1 MDSDSQIIS
10 NPEIK
15 SSLLT
20 IYDKIGMSQSRDIGY
35 QLFIDLIMNN
45 IYSTSTMNFI
55 ISQVGD
61 FINSLSPKEKEPY
74 LKLLSLFFY
83 NPNHQNNQNNQSVN
97 GSISSTLISKS
108 IYYIY
113 ISPILNVLQTF
124 INEFNEILYPII
136 SNVYADIIQYTM
148 PTDISASTRQL
159 NPEEKKAYDIL
170 QGFCI
175 YNMKYDDK
183 SNRIVGS
190 LCLTKLVENCPI
202 VLQPQ
207 YTKFIWDNINNFI
220 DKKNFN
226 AKTELLNCLI
236 SLILG
241 TENLFCPYANV
252 TLYKVLDFLTDNDWL
267 KRKLALNV
275 IYTLIFYC
283 KDEILPLKEHIIN
296 FLRVLKTDKVKEVRE
311 VCLLILKIFSENEP
325 NKEKKV
331 ENNYSDFSNQ
341 KNINNDNNIKI
352 NNNIRN
358 EQSGSIDNGKDIND
372 FQESGKKQSANR
384 ANKNKKYDLNKIEIE
399 NHRNKTPNN
408 KIKKNQVEEKNS
420 SNNTNI
426 NNGTNLG
433 NNYNI
438 NHKFVNRNDDNTFV
452 NEKMKI
458 RTDPKKSI
466 FRTSPNS
473 AFFNQ
478 AKNNT
483 NDIIVMAK
491 GEPIKYNYNDKVEYQ
506 GPKDN
511 VNQNKNKFEFNPRN
525 KAQIIDNQNNN
536 NERNEYQ
543 NNEINNNLNEKE
555 IKENLTKFE
564 NKETKMNNNKFKN
577 EIKTKY
583 VRNKDRKEI
592 KNNKNENNSNIA
604 EKNKKVKVDSIMI
617 NKLLLQMNDLSVKQ
631 LSLID
636 VMENIQTNATQKI
649 KDLNDKIFSLD
660 SLVDE
665 LTNELNELKNQ
676 NY

>member
-1 MDSDSQIIS
+1 MSSEQIAN

-20 IYDKIGMSQSRDIGY
+20 IYDKIGMIQSREIGY
-35 QLFIDLIMNN
+35 ELFVELIMNN
-45 IYSTSTMNFI
+45 IYLSSSMNYI

-61 FINSLSPKEKEPY
+61 FIYSLSPKEKEPY

-83 NPNHQNNQNNQSVN
+83 NPNNQNNEDSNQN
-97 GSISSTLISKS
+97 GNNSLISKN

-113 ISPILNVLQTF
+113 ISPVLNVLQTF
-124 INEFNEILYPII
+124 INEQNSILYPSIA
-136 SNVYADIIQYTM
+136 NVYADIIQYTM
-148 PTDISASTRQL
+148 PTDISASTKQL
-159 NPEEKKAYDIL
+159 NPEEKKAYDVL

-283 KDEILPLKEHIIN
+283 KDEILPLKDHIIN
-296 FLRVLKTDKVKEVRE
+296 FLQVLKTDKVKEVKE
-311 VCLLILKIFSENEP
+311 VCLLILQIFSQNESSQ
-325 NKEKKV
+325 EKKSN
-331 ENNYSDFSNQ
+331 NNYSEFSNQ
-341 KNINNDNNIKI
+341 KNFNI
-352 NNNIRN
+352 NNNITKSSERTIK
-358 EQSGSIDNGKDIND
+358 E
-372 FQESGKKQSANR
+372 FQEIEKKEQER
-384 ANKNKKYDLNKIEIE
+384 KNEIIIDK
-399 NHRNKTPNN
+399 NRNKTPTN
-408 KIKKNQVEEKNS
+408 KRKRSIGEDKEKNII
-420 SNNTNI
+420 SNTNNI
-426 NNGTNLG
+426 NNI
-433 NNYNI
+433 NI
-438 NHKFVNRNDDNTFV
+438 NNNINTFNHNKFVNRNDDNTFI

-458 RTDPKKSI
+458 RPDPNKSI
-466 FRTSPNS
+466 FKTNPNS

-478 AKNNT
+478 GKNNKD
-483 NDIIVMAK
+483 DIIVMAK
-491 GEPIKYNYNDKVEYQ
+491 GEPLKYNYDELIEF
-506 GPKDN
+506 
-511 VNQNKNKFEFNPRN
+511 QNKKISE
-525 KAQIIDNQNNN
+525 KK
-536 NERNEYQ
+536 
-543 NNEINNNLNEKE
+543 INNISNNKL
-555 IKENLTKFE
+555 E
-564 NKETKMNNNKFKN
+564 NK
-577 EIKTKY
+577 IKTKY
-583 VRNKDRKEI
+583 NRNKSGKQKE
-592 KNNKNENNSNIA
+592 NTNKKLNE
-604 EKNKKVKVDSIMI
+604 NKKVDSVMI

-636 VMENIQTNATQKI
+636 VMENIQTSATQKI
-649 KDLNDKIFSLD
+649 KALNDKIFSLN
-660 SLVDE
+660 SLIDN
-665 LTNELNELKNQ
+665 LTDELNELKNK

>member
-1 MDSDSQIIS
+1 MSSEQIAN

-20 IYDKIGMSQSRDIGY
+20 IYDKIGMIQSREIGY
-35 QLFIDLIMNN
+35 ELFVELIMNN
-45 IYSTSTMNFI
+45 IYLSSSMNYI

-61 FINSLSPKEKEPY
+61 FIYSLSPKEKEPY

-83 NPNHQNNQNNQSVN
+83 NPNNQNNEDSNQN
-97 GSISSTLISKS
+97 GNNSLISKN

-113 ISPILNVLQTF
+113 ISPVLNVLQTF
-124 INEFNEILYPII
+124 INEENSILYPSIA
-136 SNVYADIIQYTM
+136 NVYADIIQYTM
-148 PTDISASTRQL
+148 PTDISASTKQL
-159 NPEEKKAYDIL
+159 NPEEKKAYDVL

-241 TENLFCPYANV
+241 AENLFCPYANV

-283 KDEILPLKEHIIN
+283 KDEILPLKDHIIN
-296 FLRVLKTDKVKEVRE
+296 FLQVLKTDKVKEVKE
-311 VCLLILKIFSENEP
+311 VCLLILQIFSQNESSQ
-325 NKEKKV
+325 EKKSN
-331 ENNYSDFSNQ
+331 NNYSEFSNQ
-341 KNINNDNNIKI
+341 KNININNI
-352 NNNIRN
+352 NNNITKSSERTIK
-358 EQSGSIDNGKDIND
+358 E
-372 FQESGKKQSANR
+372 FQEIEKKEQER
-384 ANKNKKYDLNKIEIE
+384 KNEIIIDK
-399 NHRNKTPNN
+399 NRNKTPTN
-408 KIKKNQVEEKNS
+408 KRKRSIGEDKEKNIIS
-420 SNNTNI
+420 NI
-426 NNGTNLG
+426 NNIN
-433 NNYNI
+433 NI
-438 NHKFVNRNDDNTFV
+438 NNNNNINTFNHNKFVNRNDDNTFI

-458 RTDPKKSI
+458 RPDPNKSI
-466 FRTSPNS
+466 FKTNPNS

-478 AKNNT
+478 GKNNKD
-483 NDIIVMAK
+483 DIIVMAK
-491 GEPIKYNYNDKVEYQ
+491 GEPLKYNYDELIEF
-506 GPKDN
+506 
-511 VNQNKNKFEFNPRN
+511 QNKKISEKKVNNISNNK
-525 KAQIIDNQNNN
+525 
-536 NERNEYQ
+536 
-543 NNEINNNLNEKE
+543 L
-555 IKENLTKFE
+555 E
-564 NKETKMNNNKFKN
+564 NK
-577 EIKTKY
+577 IKTKY
-583 VRNKDRKEI
+583 NRNKTGKQKE
-592 KNNKNENNSNIA
+592 NTNKKLNE
-604 EKNKKVKVDSIMI
+604 NKKVDSVMI

-636 VMENIQTNATQKI
+636 VMENIQTSATQKI
-649 KDLNDKIFSLD
+649 KALNDKIFSLN
-660 SLVDE
+660 SLIDN
-665 LTNELNELKNQ
+665 LTDELNELKNK

>member
-1 MDSDSQIIS
+1 MSSEQIAN

-20 IYDKIGMSQSRDIGY
+20 IYDKIGMIQSREIGY
-35 QLFIDLIMNN
+35 ELFVELIMNN
-45 IYSTSTMNFI
+45 IYLSSSMNYI

-61 FINSLSPKEKEPY
+61 FIYSLSPKEKEPY

-83 NPNHQNNQNNQSVN
+83 NPNNQNNEDSDQN
-97 GSISSTLISKS
+97 GNNSLISKN

-113 ISPILNVLQTF
+113 ISPVLNVLQTF
-124 INEFNEILYPII
+124 INEENSILYPSIA
-136 SNVYADIIQYTM
+136 NVYADIIQYTM
-148 PTDISASTRQL
+148 PTDISASTKQL
-159 NPEEKKAYDIL
+159 NPEEKKAYDVL

-241 TENLFCPYANV
+241 AENLFCPYANV

-283 KDEILPLKEHIIN
+283 KDEILPLKDHIIN
-296 FLRVLKTDKVKEVRE
+296 FLQVLKTDKVKEVKE
-311 VCLLILKIFSENEP
+311 VCLLILQIFSQNESSQ
-325 NKEKKV
+325 EKKSN
-331 ENNYSDFSNQ
+331 NNYSEFSNQ
-341 KNINNDNNIKI
+341 KNININNI
-352 NNNIRN
+352 NNNRTKSSERTIK
-358 EQSGSIDNGKDIND
+358 E
-372 FQESGKKQSANR
+372 FQEIEKKEQER
-384 ANKNKKYDLNKIEIE
+384 KNEIIIDK
-399 NHRNKTPNN
+399 NRNKTPTN
-408 KIKKNQVEEKNS
+408 KRKRSIGEDKEKNIIS
-420 SNNTNI
+420 NI
-426 NNGTNLG
+426 NNIN
-433 NNYNI
+433 NI
-438 NHKFVNRNDDNTFV
+438 NNNNNINTFNHNKFVNRNGGGAFI

-458 RTDPKKSI
+458 RPDPNKSI
-466 FRTSPNS
+466 FKTNPNS

-478 AKNNT
+478 GKNNKD
-483 NDIIVMAK
+483 DIIVMAK
-491 GEPIKYNYNDKVEYQ
+491 GEPLKYNYDELIEF
-506 GPKDN
+506 
-511 VNQNKNKFEFNPRN
+511 QNKKISEKKVNNISNNK
-525 KAQIIDNQNNN
+525 
-536 NERNEYQ
+536 
-543 NNEINNNLNEKE
+543 L
-555 IKENLTKFE
+555 E
-564 NKETKMNNNKFKN
+564 NK
-577 EIKTKY
+577 IKTKY
-583 VRNKDRKEI
+583 NRNKTGKQKE
-592 KNNKNENNSNIA
+592 NTNKKLNE
-604 EKNKKVKVDSIMI
+604 NKKVDSVMI

-636 VMENIQTNATQKI
+636 VMENIQTSATQKI
-649 KDLNDKIFSLD
+649 KALNDKIFSLN
-660 SLVDE
+660 SLIDN
-665 LTNELNELKNQ
+665 LTDELNELKNK

>member
-1 MDSDSQIIS
+1 MNSEQIAN

-20 IYDKIGMSQSRDIGY
+20 IYDKIGMIQSREIGY
-35 QLFIDLIMNN
+35 ELFVELIMNN
-45 IYSTSTMNFI
+45 IYLSSSMNYI

-61 FINSLSPKEKEPY
+61 FIYSLSPKEKEPY

-83 NPNHQNNQNNQSVN
+83 NPNNQNNEDSNQN
-97 GSISSTLISKS
+97 GNNSLISKN

-113 ISPILNVLQTF
+113 ISPVLNVLQTF
-124 INEFNEILYPII
+124 INEQNSILYPSIA
-136 SNVYADIIQYTM
+136 NVYADIIQYTM
-148 PTDISASTRQL
+148 PTDISASTKQL
-159 NPEEKKAYDIL
+159 NPEEKKAYDVL

-241 TENLFCPYANV
+241 AENLFCPYANV

-283 KDEILPLKEHIIN
+283 KDEILPLKDHIIN
-296 FLRVLKTDKVKEVRE
+296 FLQVLKTDKVKEVKE
-311 VCLLILKIFSENEP
+311 VCLLILQIFSQNESSQ
-325 NKEKKV
+325 EKKSN
-331 ENNYSDFSNQ
+331 NNYSEFSNQ
-341 KNINNDNNIKI
+341 KNININNI
-352 NNNIRN
+352 NNNITKSSERTIK
-358 EQSGSIDNGKDIND
+358 E
-372 FQESGKKQSANR
+372 FQEIEKKEQER
-384 ANKNKKYDLNKIEIE
+384 KNEIIIDK
-399 NHRNKTPNN
+399 NRNKTPTN
-408 KIKKNQVEEKNS
+408 KRKRSIGEDKEKNIIS
-420 SNNTNI
+420 NI
-426 NNGTNLG
+426 NNIN
-433 NNYNI
+433 NI
-438 NHKFVNRNDDNTFV
+438 NNNNINTFNHNKFVNRNDDNTFI

-458 RTDPKKSI
+458 RPDPNKSI
-466 FRTSPNS
+466 FKTNPNS

-478 AKNNT
+478 GKNNKD
-483 NDIIVMAK
+483 DIIVMAK
-491 GEPIKYNYNDKVEYQ
+491 GEPLKYNYDELIEF
-506 GPKDN
+506 
-511 VNQNKNKFEFNPRN
+511 QNKKISE
-525 KAQIIDNQNNN
+525 KK
-536 NERNEYQ
+536 
-543 NNEINNNLNEKE
+543 INNISNNKL
-555 IKENLTKFE
+555 E
-564 NKETKMNNNKFKN
+564 NK
-577 EIKTKY
+577 IKTKY
-583 VRNKDRKEI
+583 NRNKTGKQKENI
-592 KNNKNENNSNIA
+592 NKKLNE
-604 EKNKKVKVDSIMI
+604 NKKVDSVMI

-636 VMENIQTNATQKI
+636 VMENIQTSATQKI
-649 KDLNDKIFSLD
+649 KALNDKIFSLN
-660 SLVDE
+660 SLIDN
-665 LTNELNELKNQ
+665 LTDELNELKNK